1 MILRYSKSRLFI
13 GGALFIFLLSWY
25 VSVFWYQ
32 LMLLQGNSMEPAYH
46 SGQLLLLD
54 KHTKAYQAGDVIAI
68 HKAHI
73 KGLLVKRIAAVPG
86 DIVYIHDGT
95 IYINEEPQAD
105 FLIEYA
111 GIAERPI
118 LLGEDFYFVLGDN
131 LQESKDSRYAEIG
144 LIKQTE
150 IMGKV
155 IQ

>member
-1 MILRYSKSRLFI
+1 MRYSKSRLFI

-25 VSVFWYQ
+25 VSAFWYQ

-46 SGQLLLLD
+46 SGQLLLVD

-86 DIVYIHDGT
+86 DTVYIHNGI
-95 IYINEEPQAD
+95 IYINEEPQAE

-118 LLGEDFYFVLGDN
+118 ILEEDCYFVLGDN